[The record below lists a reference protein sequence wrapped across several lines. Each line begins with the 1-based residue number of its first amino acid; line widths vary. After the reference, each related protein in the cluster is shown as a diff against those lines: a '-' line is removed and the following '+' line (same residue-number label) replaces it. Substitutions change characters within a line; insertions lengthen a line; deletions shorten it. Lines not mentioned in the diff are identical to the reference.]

1 MWVRGMGYLVCD
13 RCKETYRLKPGE
25 SPSDFSGCS
34 CGGNLRYVSS
44 LNDFSSLN
52 DSSKTSKSGFN
63 KILNGKIVLG
73 VLFFL
78 ALIGAGIIL
87 GIINPSGSVMGTN
100 SSIVSNNYFSDVQA
114 APQSASYVVLGATD
128 IQVTQGA
135 TVVTQVDR
143 VIKDPASKVKMSVS
157 PDRSPHS
164 PDELVPYMEGA
175 RVKELMKYANV
186 KVIPATNVP
195 VKKIN
200 NTWYGPDDKGNYIYA
215 VDSGKMTDLRS
226 KNSSDGTRLATV
238 THGFN
243 VMVPDAVKN
252 KASLVVACGDL
263 PGKAQ
268 AEAYLNTKDIN
279 CYAPC
284 DRFTCELLN
293 KNASGTSLGT
303 MPIRSLSGS
312 QGAVIGA
319 QPVSVNL
326 KEKIIVQTTVKGYPD
341 QYCDTPKRYFDALE
355 KKYGVKLDKVIVDAN
370 VGQTRA
376 VVEAA
381 EKNKANVIAVRVL
394 NNNDKGPVK
403 DWLKKDR
410 NHRAILFHSAA
421 YEPGYSLFFEFP
433 NQVTGDDTKP
443 VFITNI
449 PQSDMQ
455 DRFNKVRSLWQ

>member
-1 MWVRGMGYLVCD
+1 MGYLVCD
-13 RCKETYRLKPGE
+13 KCNGTYRLKHGE

-44 LNDFSSLN
+44 LNSR
-52 DSSKTSKSGFN
+52 SKTSRSWFN
-63 KILNGKIVLG
+63 RLFNGKIIIGILLFLVL
-73 VLFFL
+73 V
-78 ALIGAGIIL
+78 GAGVIL
-87 GIINPSGSVMGTN
+87 GIINPSGSALGTN
-100 SSIVSNNYFSDVQA
+100 STSNSNNYFVDVQA
-114 APQSASYVVLGATD
+114 APQSATYVVMGATD
-128 IQVTQGA
+128 IQVPQGT

-143 VIKDPASKVKMSVS
+143 VIKDPASKLKMNVS
-157 PDRSPHS
+157 PDHQPQS

-186 KVIPATNVP
+186 KVVPATNVP

-215 VDSGKMTDLRS
+215 VDPGKMTDLRS
-226 KNSSDGTRLATV
+226 QKSDENTRLATD
-238 THGFN
+238 THGMN

-268 AEAYLNTKDIN
+268 AEAYMNTKGIN

-284 DRFTCELLN
+284 DRFTYELLN

-303 MPIRSLSGS
+303 MPIRSLKDSK
-312 QGAVIGA
+312 GAVIGA
-319 QPVSVNL
+319 QPVSINL
-326 KEKIIVQTTVKGYPD
+326 KEKIIVQTTLRGYPD
-341 QYCDTPKRYFDALE
+341 QYCDTPKRYFEGFE
-355 KKYGVKLDKVIVDAN
+355 KTYGVKLDKVIVDAN
-370 VGQTRA
+370 AGQTHA
-376 VVEAA
+376 VVETA

-394 NNNDKGPVK
+394 NDKDKGPVK
-403 DWLKKDR
+403 CWLKKDP

-433 NQVTGDDTKP
+433 NQVTGDDPKP
-443 VFITNI
+443 VFISNI
-449 PQSDMQ
+449 PQSDIQ
-455 DRFNKVRSLWQ
+455 SRFSKVKSLWQ